1 MERFQGEAGRESASS
16 SSCELPWARRT
27 GAEES
32 MPSPLR
38 CTPGWILGTKP
49 RYPGWT
55 LASATNVVGVVGE
68 ACGWRGRSVVAADV
82 RQHLNRLPEV
92 GAATGHAPSSTS
104 ASAAYEGGKR
114 GGAGGARRTP
124 SWQPEHVAR
133 GRGARA
139 AVVDCH

>member
-16 SSCELPWARRT
+16 SSYELPWARRT

-32 MPSPLR
+32 RPSPLR

-49 RYPGWT
+49 RCPGWT

-68 ACGWRGRSVVAADV
+68 ACGWRGRSVVAAGG

-92 GAATGHAPSSTS
+92 VEAATGHAPSSTS
-104 ASAAYEGGKR
+104 ASAACEGDKR

-124 SWQPEHVAR
+124 SW
-133 GRGARA
+133 
-139 AVVDCH
+139 

>member
-92 GAATGHAPSSTS
+92 GAATGHAQSSTS
-104 ASAAYEGGKR
+104 ASAACEGGKR